1 MKLLQKA
8 CLKPV
13 TGIFAK
19 AVANKLFS
27 SLSKSLDDRLMITS
41 EEAAIFSCLS
51 TSQSLCFIC
60 TNEALLV
67 LDYLIL
73 CEGNKQ
79 VLLAENVTDFLSPLI
94 DNSSYQERAAELL
107 CALLSSNSPG
117 SQVSLDVEKLITTYF
132 EHSE

>member
-19 AVANKLFS
+19 AVANELFS

-51 TSQSLCFIC
+51 TSQSHGFIC

-94 DNSSYQERAAELL
+94 DNSSYQECAAELL